1 MTENQ
6 KPTEKTNMTTTTKP
20 ITPITSATRLEA
32 RRYLTAQGMPYA
44 ALVSADLATLTQYID
59 NPTTRP
65 TTAPT
70 TTTPTPA
77 PDMTANPLLAQI
89 AALIAAQPAAP
100 APTGAATADT
110 AALAADIAALAD
122 RIEDIHASAASVA
135 SVTDA
140 HRAAQAAQTAAAT
153 SAARAADAI
162 TDAAKAAATATRAET
177 TAADAL
183 AAAKAATSASA
194 PAAALVSRLDAI
206 EHALHSATPAT
217 VARCAVATAAT
228 GGSPILARIAPLYVA
243 GADNAGTVACLISPP
258 SFGKSH
264 AVRAL
269 GRTYDTYLEHG
280 CSDDMDEIST
290 LLGTVTPDGKGGFIV
305 TDGVLTQALR
315 SASAGRSTLLFLD
328 EVFRLSARAQE
339 WLLTFLAPS
348 KGRYTVRTRRA
359 LPDGTLETLSAPMD
373 KLHIITAANLGLMP
387 PAEAFWS
394 RLHKVRIAFDVAT
407 LATIARAVIDAH
419 GIRATGS
426 ATPERLAAGWA
437 AAMATTRQQVKAGA
451 LAYPADIRILERACR
466 HASAADCAAVV
477 DYLANALPDA
487 LAAWDGDLGDA
498 LPQSVTAAAEAVAAL
513 KKATL

>member
-1 MTENQ
+1 
-6 KPTEKTNMTTTTKP
+6 MTTTTKP
-20 ITPITSATRLEA
+20 TTPITSATRLEA

-44 ALVSADLATLTQYID
+44 ALASADLATLSNYID
-59 NPTTRP
+59 NPATRP

-70 TTTPTPA
+70 TTTPITA

-100 APTGAATADT
+100 APATAAPSAD
-110 AALAADIAALAD
+110 AAELRADLAALAD

-217 VARCAVATAAT
+217 VARVTVATASA
-228 GGSPILARIAPLYVA
+228 GGNPILARIAPLYAA
-243 GADNAGTVACLISPP
+243 GADNGGTVACLISPP

-290 LLGTVTPDGKGGFIV
+290 LLGTVTPDGTGGFIV

-359 LPDGTLETLSAPMD
+359 LPDGTLETLSAPMEH
-373 KLHIITAANLGLMP
+373 LHIITAANLGLMP

-407 LATIARAVIDAH
+407 LTTIARAVIDAH
-419 GIRATGS
+419 GIRDNGTATT
-426 ATPERLAAGWA
+426 AKLAAGWA
-437 AAMATTRQQVKAGA
+437 QTMATTRQLVKSGA
-451 LAYPADIRILERACR
+451 LAYPADVRILERACR
-466 HASAADCAAVV
+466 HASAADCASVV
-477 DYLANALPDA
+477 DYLAGALPDA

-513 KKATL
+513 KKAAL

>member
-1 MTENQ
+1 MN
-6 KPTEKTNMTTTTKP
+6 TTTKP
-20 ITPITSATRLEA
+20 TTPITSATRLEA

-44 ALVSADLATLTQYID
+44 ALASADLATLSNYID
-59 NPTTRP
+59 NPATRP
-65 TTAPT
+65 ATTTTTAPMT
-70 TTTPTPA
+70 TTAPA
-77 PDMTANPLLAQI
+77 PSDLLAQM
-89 AALIAAQPAAP
+89 AALIASATAGAAP
-100 APTGAATADT
+100 ATGAPTADS
-110 AALAADIAALAD
+110 AEIRADLAALAD
-122 RIEDIHASAASVA
+122 RIEDIHASAASVT

-140 HRAAQAAQTAAAT
+140 IRAAQAAHTAATDAHTAAANAVT
-153 SAARAADAI
+153 DTHNAAARAA
-162 TDAAKAAATATRAET
+162 RAEA

-183 AAAKAATSASA
+183 AAALAATSASA

-206 EHALHSATPAT
+206 EHALHSTTPAT
-217 VARCAVATAAT
+217 VARLAVATAST
-228 GGSPILARIAPLYVA
+228 GSNPILARIAPLYSA
-243 GADNAGTVACLISPP
+243 GIDNGGTVACLISPP

-315 SASAGRSTLLFLD
+315 AAGGGSDTLLFLD
-328 EVFRLSARAQE
+328 EVFRLSPRAQE
-339 WLLTFLAPS
+339 WLLTFLAPQRGS
-348 KGRYTVRTRRA
+348 YTVRTRRA

-373 KLHIITAANLGLMP
+373 KLHIITAGNLGLMP
-387 PAEAFWS
+387 PPEAFWS

-407 LATIARAVIDAH
+407 LRTIARSVIDSH
-419 GIRATGS
+419 GIRDNGTAT
-426 ATPERLAAGWA
+426 ADKLAAGWA
-437 AAMATTRQQVKAGA
+437 QTMATTRQQVKAGA

-477 DYLANALPDA
+477 DYLAGALPDA

-498 LPQSVTAAAEAVAAL
+498 LPQSTTAAAEAVANL
-513 KKATL
+513 KKAAL

>member
-1 MTENQ
+1 MN
-6 KPTEKTNMTTTTKP
+6 TTTKP
-20 ITPITSATRLEA
+20 TTPITSATRLEA

-44 ALVSADLATLTQYID
+44 SLASADLATLTQYID

-65 TTAPT
+65 TTTAPT
-70 TTTPTPA
+70 TAPMTAPTAPA
-77 PDMTANPLLAQI
+77 PSDLLAQM
-89 AALIAAQPAAP
+89 AALIASATAAP
-100 APTGAATADT
+100 APAGTPSADT

-122 RIEDIHASAASVA
+122 RIEDIHASAASVS

-140 HRAAQAAQTAAAT
+140 IREAQAAQTAAAT
-153 SAARAADAI
+153 SAARAADA
-162 TDAAKAAATATRAET
+162 TKAAATADA
-177 TAADAL
+177 TAVKAFSAAQDAL
-183 AAAKAATSASA
+183 AAANAATSASA

-217 VARCAVATAAT
+217 VARVTVATAAT
-228 GGSPILARIAPLYVA
+228 GGSPILARIAPLYAA
-243 GADNAGTVACLISPP
+243 GHDNGGTVACLISPP

-264 AVRAL
+264 AVRSL
-269 GRTYDTYLEHG
+269 GRTYDVYLEHG

-290 LLGTVTPDGKGGFIV
+290 LLGTITPDGAGGFIV
-305 TDGVLTQALR
+305 SDGVLTQALR
-315 SASAGRSTLLFLD
+315 SAAAGKSTLLFLD

-348 KGRYTVRTRRA
+348 KGQYTVRTRRA
-359 LPDGTLETLSAPMD
+359 LPDGTLEILSAPMEF
-373 KLHIITAANLGLMP
+373 LHIVTAGNLGLMP

-407 LATIARAVIDAH
+407 LTTIARAVIDAH
-419 GIRATGS
+419 GIRATGA
-426 ATPERLAAGWA
+426 ATPEKLAAGWA
-437 AAMATTRQQVKAGA
+437 QTMATTRQQVKAGS

-466 HASAADCAAVV
+466 HASAADCSAVV

-498 LPQSVTAAAEAVAAL
+498 LPQSITAAAEAVANL
-513 KKATL
+513 KKAAL